1 MNKQSQPNLSGLEI
15 SFDSLSEYL
24 RSSYPDRLLSFEYR
38 PELLDELIAEL
49 RLRGFFT
56 IGEVHKTLERT
67 KKAVELFEK
76 DIPPNSRMKDSRYS
90 AIGIVRMSML
100 LLDDDFFTFR
110 KTILNGCVPEK
121 LEKYR
126 RYILPETNE
135 S

>member
-1 MNKQSQPNLSGLEI
+1 MNVERQPNLSDLEI

-24 RSSYPDRLLSFEYR
+24 RRTYPNRLLSFEYR

-49 RLRGFFT
+49 RLRDFLT

-76 DIPPNSRMKDSRYS
+76 DVPPNSGPKDSRYS

-110 KTILNGCVPEK
+110 KTILNGSIPEK